1 MIKMLHCNWLNRN
14 KYKLDKMNLTRL
26 WVLITIYQKNTWLF
40 FIVTI
45 YPKIKRKTKHNYTYP
60 KELNSEA
67 RLRNGKVLEIHFAQ
81 TEPSLLDS
89 NDQYTIYAWYEWYIA
104 YITNTWLT
112 LTQINLSYEC
122 ILFFLKISNLFFM
135 NKKIDLIQ
143 KKKRKK
149 NKVFA

>member
-1 MIKMLHCNWLNRN
+1 MIEMLHCYWLSKN
-14 KYKLDKMNLTRL
+14 KYKLDKLNLTRL
-26 WVLITIYQKNTWLF
+26 WALVIIYQMNTRP
-40 FIVTI
+40 FILVTI
-45 YPKIKRKTKHNYTYP
+45 YPKIKRKTKHKSTYP
-60 KELNSEA
+60 KELNSKA
-67 RLRNGKVLEIHFAQ
+67 RLWNEKVLSTHSAQ
-81 TEPSLLDS
+81 TKSSLLDS